1 MRAVLRNVSDPD
13 FRALTWLLP
22 LLYPMRFSFLPVS
35 ALALASFAT
44 AQVSQVAPRALT
56 AQGNNLV
63 FINEIRIDQPGGDD
77 DEYVEL
83 LGLAGDDLDG
93 LTYLVI
99 GDGTT
104 GSGTIESV
112 TDLAGQVIPSDST
125 FLMAESSFTLGTAD
139 FTTSLNFENSDNV
152 THVLALGF
160 TGATGDD
167 LDADDDGVLDLPLPW
182 TIALDAISLVE
193 SASTGEF
200 FYASQ
205 IPTPLMTATE
215 VGPDGSFVPGH
226 VYRCTAGGATQDVR
240 IGSFSLSPF
249 LDDAPGELNATCVYD
264 ATAFCDPGQANSVS
278 TSGGK
283 MGLEGSPFISSN
295 DAVLVV
301 EDIPDFFG
309 VFVQATGAGAPASSP
324 LGGTFCI
331 NSGIQRL
338 SVVAA
343 AGNRATYACDFT
355 DVNRPES
362 AAIAGGTL
370 YYSFFHRDT
379 PAPGGNWS
387 NGIAVTWAP

>member
-1 MRAVLRNVSDPD
+1 MRIPS
-13 FRALTWLLP
+13 LLFP
-22 LLYPMRFSFLPVS
+22 
-35 ALALASFAT
+35 ALAFASAAN
-44 AQVSQVAPRALT
+44 AQVSNIDPRGLT

-63 FINEIRIDQPGGDD
+63 FINEIRIDQPGSDA

-99 GDGTT
+99 GDGTN
-104 GSGTIESV
+104 GDGTIEAV
-112 TDLAGQVIPSDST
+112 VDLAGQVIPADST
-125 FLMAESSFTLGTAD
+125 FLMGESTMTLATPD
-139 FTTSLNFENSDNV
+139 FVTSLNFENSDNV

-160 TGATGDD
+160 SGALGDD
-167 LDADDDGVLDLPLPW
+167 LDTDDDGILDSQPW
-182 TIALDAISLVE
+182 IIALDAISLVE
-193 SASTGEF
+193 DPTSTGSEYY
-200 FYASQ
+200 YASQ
-205 IPTPLMTATE
+205 ITTPLGTATE
-215 VGPDGSFVPGH
+215 VGPDGNFVPGH

-240 IGSFSLSPF
+240 IGCFSLSPF
-249 LDDAPGELNATCVYD
+249 LDDTPGDLNATCVY
-264 ATAFCDPGQANSVS
+264 ASSAFCDPGTANSVS

-283 MGLEGSPFISSN
+283 MSLEGSPFLSSN

-343 AGNRATYACDFT
+343 AANRATYSCDFT

-362 AAIAGGTL
+362 AAVAGGTL

-387 NGIAVTWAP
+387 NGIAITWAP

>member
-1 MRAVLRNVSDPD
+1 MRIPS
-13 FRALTWLLP
+13 LLFP
-22 LLYPMRFSFLPVS
+22 
-35 ALALASFAT
+35 ALAFASAAN
-44 AQVSQVAPRALT
+44 AQVSDLAPRALT

-63 FINEIRIDQPGGDD
+63 YINEIRIDQPGADD

-93 LTYLVI
+93 LTYVVI
-99 GDGTT
+99 GDGSG
-104 GSGTIESV
+104 GSGVVEAAI
-112 TDLAGQVIPSDST
+112 DLAGQTIPADST
-125 FLMAESSFTLGTAD
+125 FLMAESSFSLATAD
-139 FTTSLNFENSDNV
+139 YTTTLNFENSDNV
-152 THVLALGF
+152 THLIALQF
-160 TGATGDD
+160 TGAVGDD
-167 LDADDDGVLDLPLPW
+167 LDTDDDGVLDVTPW
-182 TIALDAISLVE
+182 LVVLDAISLVE
-193 SASTGEF
+193 SPGSGDQY
-200 FYASQ
+200 YASSLF
-205 IPTPLMTATE
+205 TPNNSAVD

-226 VYRCTAGGATQDVR
+226 VYRCTTNFQDVR
-240 IGSFSLSPF
+240 IGSFGLSPF
-249 LDDAPGELNATCVYD
+249 LDDTPGELNATCLYSSS
-264 ATAFCDPGQANSVS
+264 AFCDPGTANSIS

-283 MGLEGSPFISSN
+283 MSLEGSPFLSSN

-343 AGNRATYACDFT
+343 AANRATYNCDFA
-355 DVNRPES
+355 DASRPES
-362 AAIAGGTL
+362 AAFAGGTL

-387 NGIAVTWAP
+387 NGIAITWAP